1 MYSWLADLLVL
12 LNHGRGKKCSC
23 YLKLTIHVPIFKILL
38 TMNRNKIVQGSACL
52 IVKTVKYVYY
62 VYTNL
67 KDISLLV
74 ISNPQKERYTL
85 VYVYITY

>member
-1 MYSWLADLLVL
+1 MHSWFAGLLVL
-12 LNHGRGKKCSC
+12 LNHSSGEKFLC

-38 TMNRNKIVQGSACL
+38 KINRNKIVQGSACR

-67 KDISLLV
+67 KDISLLA
-74 ISNPQKERYTL
+74 ISDPQKERYTL